1 MLLLARMKYR
11 DQIRRAR
18 LAASLTYSDVQ
29 RLTGIRRDHYRKFEE
44 GGDLGADRLEKVL
57 SVIPNLP
64 PLHIGGAIVA
74 ANRSELAEMH
84 AGLSALCATID
95 MLQAAAHQMRGRLEQ
110 KLGSPAIVEE
120 RDVDLDPELIRELT
134 EEAMRGRKSSG
145 RASTAR
151 PATPPARRRA
161 KAQ

>member
-1 MLLLARMKYR
+1 MTYR

-18 LAASLTYSDVQ
+18 LAARLTYSDVQ

-64 PLHIGGAIVA
+64 PLHIGTATVA

-95 MLQAAAHQMRGRLEQ
+95 MLQAAAHQMLKGVEQRLGAPAVVEGRD
-110 KLGSPAIVEE
+110 P
-120 RDVDLDPELIRELT
+120 DLDPELIRELT

-145 RASTAR
+145 RAGAAAGRDVT
-151 PATPPARRRA
+151 TARRRV
-161 KAQ
+161 KSQ